1 MNRSMNILIIGLAL
15 LALIAS
21 SALYTINEREL
32 AIKFQLGEFVEVDS
46 KPGLKWKIPFIQNVR
61 KFERRIITLDAQPE
75 RYLTLEKKNVIV
87 DAFIKWRISDVSNYY
102 KTMGGDEGRASLRLQ
117 QVINDGLRAEFGKRT
132 IQEAISGE
140 RGEIMRVITDQIAEL
155 VKEFGI
161 EVVDVRIKGIE
172 LPRDVSDS
180 VYQRMRAERDRVAK
194 ELRSEGAEIAEK
206 IRAEADRQRS
216 VILAEAYR
224 EAEGLR
230 GEGDARASEI
240 YAQAYGKDPQFYA
253 LYRSLDAYK
262 RVFDKRE
269 DMLVLD
275 PSAEF
280 FKYFG
285 SSSGK

>member
-1 MNRSMNILIIGLAL
+1 MNRSINILIIGLAL
-15 LALIAS
+15 LGLIAF

-32 AIKFQLGEFVEVDS
+32 AIKFQLGEFVSVDGE
-46 KPGLKWKIPFIQNVR
+46 PGLKWKIPFIQNVR

-102 KTMGGDEGRASLRLQ
+102 KTMAGDERNASMRLQ

-140 RGEIMRVITDQIAEL
+140 RGEIMRVITDQIAAQ
-155 VKEFGI
+155 VKEYGI
-161 EVVDVRIKGIE
+161 EVVDVRIKRIE

-216 VILAEAYR
+216 VIIAEAYR

-285 SSSGK
+285 SATGK

>member
-140 RGEIMRVITDQIAEL
+140 RGEIMRVITDQIAEQ
-155 VKEFGI
+155 VKEYGI
-161 EVVDVRIKGIE
+161 EVVDVRIKRIE

>member
-102 KTMGGDEGRASLRLQ
+102 KTMAGDERNASLRLQ

-140 RGEIMRVITDQIAEL
+140 RGEIMRVITDQIAEQ
-155 VKEFGI
+155 VKEYGI
-161 EVVDVRIKGIE
+161 EVVDVRIKRIE